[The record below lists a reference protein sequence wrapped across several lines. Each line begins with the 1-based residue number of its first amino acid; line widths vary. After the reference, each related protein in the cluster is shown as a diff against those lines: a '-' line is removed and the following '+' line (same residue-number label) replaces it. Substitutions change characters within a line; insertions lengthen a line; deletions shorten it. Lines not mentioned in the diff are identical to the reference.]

1 MKPIPADGLASA
13 ARQLQYALDGAAT
26 TDQAFEKLYAVAD
39 PRQAAALRQLQSLL
53 RSRDANAAP
62 GEDSQL
68 SPYPT
73 LAWLL
78 SRTPAPERSAAPVFS
93 EFSRHQSFYS
103 GSLVSVWSEFSGFLT
118 YLGTVLGALI
128 AVVLM
133 YGLFV
138 LPQFKSLYG
147 GLGEDL
153 PALTSAMFGHGVP
166 AALFVLMLVAALLGF
181 LAWFVSQLRRQ
192 LRRYSP
198 MPAVY
203 QRMPFVGSAA
213 LTYHQYLWLSY
224 AGLLRAAQMPAA
236 QALAVAGIRLPML
249 EAGEWNALAGGSP
262 PPDGAP
268 LPGVLAASGLMSD
281 LAIAARLGKLDEE
294 AGFQQN
300 AIRDAFLA
308 ALARCRRRSRI
319 VLSLVIYLLV
329 AAFVSAMYLPIF
341 SLGSAI

>member
-1 MKPIPADGLASA
+1 MRPIPADTLASA
-13 ARQLQYALDGAAT
+13 ARQLQYALDGATT
-26 TDQAFEKLYAVAD
+26 TDQAFEKLYAAAD
-39 PRQAAALRQLQSLL
+39 PRQAAALRQLQGLL
-53 RSRDANAAP
+53 RSPDANAAP
-62 GEDSQL
+62 VEGSQL

-78 SRTPAPERSAAPVFS
+78 GQTPAPERSAAPLFS
-93 EFSRHQSFYS
+93 EFSRHQSFCS
-103 GSLVSVWSEFSGFLT
+103 NSVVLVWSEFSGFLT
-118 YLGTVLGALI
+118 YLGAVLGVLI

-166 AALFVLMLVAALLGF
+166 AALFVLMLVTALLVF
-181 LAWFVSQLRRQ
+181 LCWFVFQLRRQ

-198 MPAVY
+198 MPAAY
-203 QRMPFVGSAA
+203 QRVPLVGSAV
-213 LTYHQYLWLSY
+213 LTYHRYLWLSY
-224 AGLLRAAQMPAA
+224 AGLLRAAHVPAA
-236 QALAVAGIRLPML
+236 QALAVAGTRLPLL
-249 EAGEWNALAGGSP
+249 EARAWNADAGGSP
-262 PPDGAP
+262 T
-268 LPGVLAASGLMSD
+268 PGDLAASGLMSD
-281 LAIAARLGKLDEE
+281 LSIAARLGKLDEE

-300 AIRDAFLA
+300 AIRDAFLT

-319 VLSLVIYLLV
+319 LLSILIYLLV

>member
-1 MKPIPADGLASA
+1 MKPIPADALASA

-53 RSRDANAAP
+53 RSPDANAAP
-62 GEDSQL
+62 VEGSQL

-78 SRTPAPERSAAPVFS
+78 GQTPAPERSAPALFS
-93 EFSRHQSFYS
+93 EFSRHQSFCS
-103 GSLVSVWSEFSGFLT
+103 NSVALVWREFSGFLT
-118 YLGTVLGALI
+118 YLGVVLGVLI

-147 GLGEDL
+147 GLGENL

-166 AALFVLMLVAALLGF
+166 AALFVLMLVAALLVF
-181 LAWFVSQLRRQ
+181 LYWFVFQLRRR

-198 MPAVY
+198 LPAVY
-203 QRMPFVGSAA
+203 QRMPFVGPVV
-213 LTYHQYLWLSY
+213 LTYHQYLWMSY
-224 AGLLRAAQMPAA
+224 AGLLRAAPMAA
-236 QALAVAGIRLPML
+236 SQALVVAGTRLPML
-249 EAGEWNALAGGSP
+249 EVGEWNAVAGESPAPGGSP
-262 PPDGAP
+262 T
-268 LPGVLAASGLMSD
+268 PGDLAASGLMSD
-281 LAIAARLGKLDEE
+281 LSIAARLGKLDEE

-300 AIRDAFLA
+300 ATMDAFLT

-319 VLSLVIYLLV
+319 VLSLLIYLLV

>member
-1 MKPIPADGLASA
+1 MKPIPADALASA
-13 ARQLQYALDGAAT
+13 ARRLQYALDGATT

-39 PRQAAALRQLQSLL
+39 TRQAAALRQLQSLL
-53 RSRDANAAP
+53 RSPEASAPDAE
-62 GEDSQL
+62 GSQR

-78 SRTPAPERSAAPVFS
+78 GQTPAPERSAAALFA
-93 EFSRHQSFYS
+93 EFSRHQSFCS
-103 GSLVSVWSEFSGFLT
+103 SSLLSAWSEFSGFLT
-118 YLGTVLGALI
+118 YLGAVLGALI

-153 PALTSAMFGHGVP
+153 PALTSVMFGHGVP
-166 AALFVLMLVAALLGF
+166 AALFVLMLVAALLVF
-181 LAWFVSQLRRQ
+181 LCWFVSRLRRQ

-198 MPAVY
+198 MPAAY
-203 QRMPFVGSAA
+203 QRMPLVGSVV

-224 AGLLRAAQMPAA
+224 AGLLRAAQVPAA
-236 QALAVAGIRLPML
+236 QALAVAGTRLPLL
-249 EAGEWNALAGGSP
+249 EAREWDAAAGGSP
-262 PPDGAP
+262 TPAE
-268 LPGVLAASGLMSD
+268 LAAFGLVSD
-281 LAIAARLGKLDEE
+281 LSFAARLGKLDEE
-294 AGFQQN
+294 AEFQRN
-300 AIRDAFLA
+300 AIGDAFLA
-308 ALARCRRRSRI
+308 ALGRCRRRSRI
-319 VLSLVIYLLV
+319 VLSILIYLLV

>member
-1 MKPIPADGLASA
+1 MKPIPADALASA
-13 ARQLQYALDGAAT
+13 ARQLQYALDGVTT

-39 PRQAAALRQLQSLL
+39 PRQAAALRQLQGLL
-53 RSRDANAAP
+53 RSRDGNAAP
-62 GEDSQL
+62 VEDSQL

-78 SRTPAPERSAAPVFS
+78 DQTPAPERSAAALFS
-93 EFSRHQSFYS
+93 EFSRHQSFCS
-103 GSLVSVWSEFSGFLT
+103 NSLVLVWSEFSGFLA
-118 YLGTVLGALI
+118 YLGAVLGVLI

-153 PALTSAMFGHGVP
+153 PALTSALFGHGVSVV
-166 AALFVLMLVAALLGF
+166 LFVLMLVTALLVF
-181 LAWFVSQLRRQ
+181 WYWFVFRLRRQ

-198 MPAVY
+198 MPAAY
-203 QRMPFVGSAA
+203 QRMPLVGSAV

-224 AGLLRAAQMPAA
+224 AGLLRAAHVPAD
-236 QALAVAGIRLPML
+236 QALTAAGTRLPLL
-249 EAGEWNALAGGSP
+249 EVGEWSAAAGGSP
-262 PPDGAP
+262 T
-268 LPGVLAASGLMSD
+268 PGRLAASGLVGD
-281 LAIAARLGKLDEE
+281 LSIAARLGKLDEE
-294 AGFQQN
+294 TGFQQN
-300 AIRDAFLA
+300 ASMDEVLT

-319 VLSLVIYLLV
+319 MLSILIYLLV
-329 AAFVSAMYLPIF
+329 AAFVAAMYLPIF